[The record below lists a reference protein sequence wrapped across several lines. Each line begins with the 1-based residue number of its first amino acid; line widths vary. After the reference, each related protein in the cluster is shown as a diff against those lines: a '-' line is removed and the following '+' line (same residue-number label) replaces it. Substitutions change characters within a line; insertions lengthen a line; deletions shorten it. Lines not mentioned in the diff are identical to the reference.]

1 MGLSIPQMTRM
12 SRLLDEALPLDAAG
26 RRAWVKALPK
36 EHQDLAQA
44 LLAAL
49 LPGDAELAEIERLAA
64 LPQLGAATKVGAPS
78 ASGLEICA
86 RVGPY
91 QLIRPLGGGGM
102 AEVWLAR
109 RADGAF
115 KREVALKL
123 PLVGRLRADL
133 EQRFAR
139 ERDILASLEHPH
151 IARLYDAGVDPHGLP
166 YLSMEYVEGS
176 PLTEWCDAHRLGIR
190 ARLELFLQMLEAVQ
204 YAHEKQVIHRDLK
217 PSNVLVTESGQVR
230 LLDFGVA
237 RLLEP
242 DEPQLTELTNLH
254 GRALTP
260 DYASPELL
268 RGEPVDA
275 RGDIYSL
282 GVLLYEL
289 LTGVRPYRL
298 RNAASIGLLEDAI
311 TAVEVKKPSTQ
322 LGPDAMAPR
331 GTTPE
336 KLARQLR
343 GDLDAIALKALA
355 KEPARRYA
363 SVAALAEDL
372 RRYLHARPIRALPAR
387 FTDRLWKFLRR
398 NRTVVGVTATAV
410 AAVVAAIALLVVGPL
425 RQTPGHL
432 WLDPL
437 ARARV
442 LRLTDFAGTEQA
454 AAISR
459 DGRFAAFL
467 AAHDGH
473 LDVWLTEIGTNR
485 YRNLTE
491 GKFQQLRNPEIR
503 TVDFSP
509 DGSLVT
515 FWTRVG
521 DGAQA
526 QDINVMAAP
535 TAGGALQPY
544 LPEVA
549 EFNWSTDGGRV
560 VFHTTAPGDPLF
572 VRAATEATA
581 QQIYVAAPGIHCH
594 FLTWSPDG
602 KFIYFVR
609 GDPPSADW
617 DIWRLRPSGAG
628 LERLTFHHTRVTYPV
643 LLDARTLL
651 YLATDADGSG
661 PWLYVLD
668 VTLKRSRRVSVGLE
682 RYTSLAANA
691 DRTRLLATVAD
702 SRSDLWRVTVGS
714 GAPFQGAANRIAPVS
729 QSAAAPRF
737 GPGYI
742 AYVSNGGA
750 RRGIWKYANGTATEL
765 WGDATVDRVGAPSI
779 SPDGRRIAF
788 TAERRGA
795 TQLYAVDNDGQNPKE
810 VTATLAF
817 AGNLAWAPD
826 SQSILGAIVSDG
838 EPRLARIFLDATPPQ
853 SIVSDYSVDPVWSPD
868 GKYFVYTG
876 AQVATIFP
884 LRASAPD
891 GRPYNMP
898 GLILT
903 NGARRVAFAR
913 NSGAL
918 VFLRG
923 AIDRKDFWQ
932 LNPQTGAERQ
942 LTDLPASF
950 VIGDFDVSPDGAEI
964 VFERVQESSSV
975 VLIERAKESDT
986 H

>member
-1 MGLSIPQMTRM
+1 MGLSISQMRRM

-26 RRAWVKALPK
+26 RRAWLEALPQ
-36 EHQDLAQA
+36 EHQDLAQTMRDV
-44 LLAAL
+44 L
-49 LPGDAELAEIERLAA
+49 LPSAARLAEIERLAT
-64 LPQLGAATKVGAPS
+64 LPELLAATKTEALF
-78 ASGLEICA
+78 ASGLQAGA

-91 QLIRPLGGGGM
+91 ELIRALGGGGM

-115 KREVALKL
+115 RREVALKL
-123 PLVGRLRADL
+123 PALHRLRADL

-151 IARLYDAGVDPHGLP
+151 IARLYDAGVDPNGLP

-176 PLTEWCDAHRLGIR
+176 PLTDWCDAHRLGIR

-217 PSNVLVTESGQVR
+217 PSNVLVTKSGQVR

-237 RLLEP
+237 KLLEA
-242 DEPQLTELTNLH
+242 DESQLTELTNVY
-254 GRALTP
+254 GRALTA

-268 RGEPVDA
+268 HGQLVDA
-275 RGDIYSL
+275 RSDIYSL

-298 RNAASIGLLEDAI
+298 RNAASIGLLEEAI
-311 TAVEVKKPSTQ
+311 SAVEVKKPSTQ
-322 LGPDAMAPR
+322 LEADAAAAR
-331 GTTPE
+331 GTTTE
-336 KLARQLR
+336 KLARLLR

-355 KEPARRYA
+355 KEKAKRYP
-363 SVAALAEDL
+363 SVAALAQDL
-372 RRYLHARPIRALPAR
+372 RRYLQARPVEALPTR
-387 FTDRLWKFLRR
+387 FTDRLWKFVRR
-398 NRTVVGVTATAV
+398 NSTVVAVTATAA
-410 AAVVAAIALLVVGPL
+410 AAVVAAVGFLVVGPL

-437 ARARV
+437 AGARIQ
-442 LRLTDFAGTEQA
+442 RLTDFAGTEQA

-467 AAHDGH
+467 AARDGH
-473 LDVWLTEIGTNR
+473 LDLWSTEIGTNR
-485 YRNLTE
+485 YSNLTK
-491 GKFQQLRNPEIR
+491 GKFPQLRNPEIR
-503 TVDFSP
+503 SVDFSP

-515 FWTRVG
+515 FWARVG
-521 DGAQA
+521 DGTQA
-526 QDINVMAAP
+526 QDINVMAVP
-535 TAGGALQPY
+535 RVGGAFQPY
-544 LPEVA
+544 LPETA
-549 EFNWSTDGGRV
+549 EFAWSPDGTRL

-572 VRAATEATA
+572 VRAANETTA
-581 QQIYVAAPGIHCH
+581 RQIYVAPSGTHCH

-602 KFIYFVR
+602 KFIYFAR

-617 DIWRLRPSGAG
+617 DIWRLRPSGMD
-628 LERLTFHHTRVTYPV
+628 LERLTFHHARVTYPV
-643 LLDARTLL
+643 LLDARTIL
-651 YLATDADGSG
+651 YLVTDADGSG

-702 SRSDLWRVTVGS
+702 SRSDLWHVTVGS
-714 GAPFQGAANRIAPVS
+714 DGPPRQAAERIAPVS
-729 QSAAAPRF
+729 GSASAPRF
-737 GPGYI
+737 GPDYI
-742 AYVSNGGA
+742 AYVSSSGA

-765 WGDATVDRVGAPSI
+765 WGDATADRVGAPSI
-779 SPDGRRIAF
+779 SPDGRRLAF
-788 TAERRGA
+788 TVDRAGA
-795 TQLYAVDNDGQNPKE
+795 TQLYTLDHDGRHPKAVTG
-810 VTATLAF
+810 TLPLR
-817 AGNLAWAPD
+817 GNLAWAPD
-826 SQSILGAIVSDG
+826 SQSIVGAIVSEG
-838 EPRLARIFLDATPPQ
+838 EPRLARIFLDAAPPQ
-853 SIVSDYSVDPVWSPD
+853 SIVADYSVDPVWSPD

-876 AQVATIFP
+876 AQTATIFP

-898 GLILT
+898 GLLLT
-903 NGARRVAFAR
+903 IGARRVAFAR
-913 NSGAL
+913 NSGSL

-932 LNPQTGAERQ
+932 LNLQTGAERQ
-942 LTDLPASF
+942 LTDLPAGF
-950 VIGDFDVSPDGAEI
+950 VIGDFDVSPDGTEI
-964 VFERVQESSSV
+964 VFDRVQGNSSV
-975 VLIERAKESDT
+975 VLIERTKESDAN
-986 H
+986 